1 VHQLHKETSSKP
13 PDLKFIQAED
23 ASNTKSYDL
32 NFVIAIMG
40 NSLARATGNHKFTET
55 CGNVV
60 QYLFMSDDSPLDESI
75 FSIDSTDYDL
85 LYEFSNPRQF
95 TITSDGSVDQ
105 QGEYDLTVGYYYA
118 SDDPLSGEQIGNETF
133 LVTILAWNAADNKPP
148 YVKED
153 FNDTYIIRVNEKQTF
168 RWTVVDENEES
179 VKSKQARC
187 PGLSKKE

>member
-105 QGEYDLTVGYYYA
+105 
-118 SDDPLSGEQIGNETF
+118 
-133 LVTILAWNAADNKPP
+133 
-148 YVKED
+148 
-153 FNDTYIIRVNEKQTF
+153 
-168 RWTVVDENEES
+168 
-179 VKSKQARC
+179 
-187 PGLSKKE
+187 

>member
-1 VHQLHKETSSKP
+1 
-13 PDLKFIQAED
+13 
-23 ASNTKSYDL
+23 
-32 NFVIAIMG
+32 M
-40 NSLARATGNHKFTET
+40 
-55 CGNVV
+55 
-60 QYLFMSDDSPLDESI
+60 
-75 FSIDSTDYDL
+75 
-85 LYEFSNPRQF
+85 
-95 TITSDGSVDQ
+95 
-105 QGEYDLTVGYYYA
+105 GYYYA